1 MEFPCQ
7 STRALLTRAFEDAFG
22 AGGDVRVSFAPGRVN
37 LLGAHMD
44 YNGGVVFPV
53 AVPRGTYSMGR
64 LRDDRKVRLLSV
76 DRTPLFEGELTDLS
90 FAEQDG
96 WANYPK
102 GVLAGLEQLDQGPGL
117 DLCFAGDIPIGA
129 GLSSSAS
136 IEICCAWMATRLRGQ
151 KLGRS
156 TLVELAL
163 EAERSFV
170 GVPCG
175 RMDQTAS
182 ALAQEGSLLRLDCQG
197 GCMDYLPLA
206 DDVCF
211 AVADSGTSRRLA
223 AGRLAERVAECSE
236 AIEGLRQIDPGLT
249 HLANVTQEDLEAAEG
264 RLRPEVMRRVR
275 HVHTEMERCRAAG
288 PLLEEGDMEAFGRLI
303 SASHASSR
311 DLYEVS
317 AEALNE
323 LQEAAVEV
331 DGVLG
336 ARLTGAGFAGCVGV
350 LMRRGAEEEFAAHVS
365 RRYEER
371 FGFRPAVLFFEAAGG
386 ARDLD

>member
-1 MEFPCQ
+1 MDFPCP
-7 STRALLTRAFEDAFG
+7 STLARLTRAFEGAFG
-22 AGGDVRVSFAPGRVN
+22 AGGEVRVSFAPGRVN

-44 YNGGVVFPV
+44 YNGGVVFPA
-53 AVPRGTYSMGR
+53 AVPRGTYGMGR
-64 LRDDRKVRLLSV
+64 LRDDRRVRLLSV
-76 DRTPLFEGELTDLS
+76 DRAPMFEGDLADLRCV
-90 FAEQDG
+90 AEDG

-102 GVLAGLEQLDQGPGL
+102 GVLAGLEELEQGSGL

-136 IEICCAWMATRLRGQ
+136 IEICCAWMATRLRDQ
-151 KLGRS
+151 ELGRS

-163 EAERSFV
+163 EAERGFV

-182 ALAQEGSLLRLDCQG
+182 ALALEGSLLRLDCQG
-197 GCMDYLPLA
+197 GGMVHLPLS

-211 AVADSGTSRRLA
+211 AVADSGTSRELA
-223 AGRLAERVAECSE
+223 AGRLAERVAECRE
-236 AIEGLRQIDPGLT
+236 ALEVLQQTDPDLT
-249 HLANVTQEDLEAAEG
+249 HLANVTTDHLEAVSG
-264 RLRPEVMRRVR
+264 RLRPEVMRRAQ
-275 HVHTEMERCRAAG
+275 HVQTEMARCREAA
-288 PLLEEGDMEAFGRLI
+288 PLLKAGNMEAFGRLI
-303 SASHASSR
+303 SDSHASSR

-323 LQEAAVEV
+323 LQEASVQV

-350 LMRRGAEEEFAAHVS
+350 LLRRGAEEDFAAHVS
-365 RRYEER
+365 RRYEAR
-371 FGFRPAVLFFEAAGG
+371 FGFRPAILFFEAAGG
-386 ARDLD
+386 ARDVD